1 MGTLERFAIAGGR
14 ALLPSGFQDDVV
26 ITVDHGVI
34 VEIGS
39 EVNGIPVMDA
49 RGLQVMPGIVD
60 LHGDAFERQ
69 IMPRPGVEFDLQLA
83 LTETDRQLVANGI
96 STAFHGVTFS
106 WEPGL
111 RSRDT
116 LVRLMAAMEAASG
129 HLSCDSRLHLR
140 HETYNLDGE
149 GDVLAWLAEG
159 RVALLAFNDH
169 TPDILRKIAHPRDG
183 MTVLQ
188 RTGLNALELQAL
200 AERVVARRDE
210 VPDSIR
216 RLAAAARAAGV
227 PMASHDDPS
236 PEVRSDYQSLGCKI
250 SEFPKTRETA
260 ALARQYGNPV
270 IFGAPNVVRGR
281 SHLSNAVSASVMA
294 RAGLCTVLTS
304 DYYYPAMLPAA
315 FRLREDGICD
325 LPTAWAM
332 VSANAADAA
341 GLTDRGRLAVG
352 QRADIV
358 LVRTTA
364 GRPPSVAAHVIGGEW
379 VLTSKGFPHM
389 CAQRS
394 SHGCQT
400 SCAGAKGG

>member
-1 MGTLERFAIAGGR
+1 MNTLERFAITGGS

-39 EVNGIPVMDA
+39 EANGAPVMDA
-49 RGLQVMPGIVD
+49 HGLRVMPGIID

-69 IMPRPGVEFDLQLA
+69 IMPRPGVHFDLQLA
-83 LTETDRQLVANGI
+83 LAETDRQLVANGI

-116 LVRLMAAMEAASG
+116 LVRLMAAMDAAAG
-129 HLSCDSRLHLR
+129 HLSCDARLHLR

-149 GDVLAWLAEG
+149 QEVMAWLAEG
-159 RVALLAFNDH
+159 RIDLLAFNDH
-169 TPDILRKIAHPRDG
+169 TLDILRKLGHPKDA

-188 RTGLNALELQAL
+188 RTGLSAEALQAL
-200 AERVVARRDE
+200 AEQVSARHAE
-210 VPDSIR
+210 VPEAIH
-216 RLAAAARAAGV
+216 RLAAAATAAGV

-236 PEVRSDYQSLGCKI
+236 PEVRSWYQSIGVTV

-260 ALARQYGNPV
+260 ALARVYGNPV
-270 IFGAPNVVRGR
+270 VFGAPNVVRGG
-281 SHLSNAVSASVMA
+281 SHLNNAVSASVMA

-315 FRLREDGICD
+315 FRLSEDGVCD

-332 VSANAADAA
+332 ISSNAADAA
-341 GLTDRGRLAVG
+341 GLSDRGRLAVG
-352 QRADIV
+352 LRADIV
-358 LVRTTA
+358 LVRTPA
-364 GRPPSVAAHVIGGEW
+364 GRPPSVAAHVIGGH
-379 VLTSKGFPHM
+379 LAF
-389 CAQRS
+389 A
-394 SHGCQT
+394 
-400 SCAGAKGG
+400 AKGAPRFHAPSRTAAVETL

>member
-1 MGTLERFAIAGGR
+1 MSTLERFAITGGS

-39 EVNGIPVMDA
+39 EVNGAPVMDA
-49 RGLQVMPGIVD
+49 RDLRVMPGIID

-69 IMPRPGVEFDLQLA
+69 IMPRPGVQFDLQLA
-83 LTETDRQLVANGI
+83 LAETDRQLVANGI

-116 LVRLMAAMEAASG
+116 LVRLMAAVDAAAD
-129 HLSCDSRLHLR
+129 HLSCDARLHLR

-149 GDVLAWLAEG
+149 DEVLGWLAEG
-159 RVALLAFNDH
+159 RIDLLAFNDH
-169 TPDILRKIAHPRDG
+169 TPDILRKLGHPKDA

-188 RTGLNALELQAL
+188 RTGLSAEALQAL
-200 AERVVARRDE
+200 AERVSARHAE
-210 VPDSIR
+210 VPDAIQ
-216 RLAAAARAAGV
+216 RLAAAASAAGV

-236 PEVRSDYQSLGCKI
+236 PEVRSWYQSIGVTV

-260 ALARQYGNPV
+260 ALARVYGNPV
-270 IFGAPNVVRGR
+270 VFGAPNVVRGG
-281 SHLSNAVSASVMA
+281 SHLNNAVSASVMA

-315 FRLREDGICD
+315 FRLSEDGVCD

-332 VSANAADAA
+332 ISSNAADAA
-341 GLTDRGRLAVG
+341 GLSDRGRLAVG
-352 QRADIV
+352 LRADIV
-358 LVRTTA
+358 LVRTPA
-364 GRPPSVAAHVIGGEW
+364 GRPPSVAAHVIGGH
-379 VLTSKGFPHM
+379 LAF
-389 CAQRS
+389 A
-394 SHGCQT
+394 
-400 SCAGAKGG
+400 AKGAPRFHAPSTAVALEAL